1 MYEWQPDLPKPASE
15 NWREAYGS
23 TTDGRSYTP
32 SDSQAKTSYQ
42 APAGSPVQFIYES
55 MKLSGGLSVDTA
67 EYPFFGFWSST
78 ALNEKPQGI
87 TVSGFVRGDE
97 YIKSRNALVDALR
110 ITTTD
115 DEPGYITLPLW
126 GRIPVIVVDWD
137 IEDSAKEL
145 GQCKVNITFTRAGCP
160 LQERWQGDN
169 VTGKSIAQ
177 AAEDLKIAAI
187 ASYVKKLTGF
197 IDEENLVKLFSLIKI
212 GLISVVGR
220 VQAGQKTLNA
230 ITNEVSKITSL
241 IAQGVRSPK
250 ALALAL
256 FSAISKLV
264 TSLAEIKN
272 AGEEEAAFF
281 RVKNNEK
288 NALFCFLSE
297 HKYQLPVEAVT
308 TKQVETKKG
317 TENLYKTAALYAA
330 ARILPT
336 VQAQSYAKT
345 ANLFAVYNRLERSV
359 DLEDT
364 EVYGAVMELR
374 RALSKELA
382 AKELSAE
389 LSITLN
395 AGMPLLTL
403 ARYLGAD
410 ESVLR
415 KLNFIEDSFAI
426 EGDLRYV

>member
-1 MYEWQPDLPKPASE
+1 M
-15 NWREAYGS
+15 
-23 TTDGRSYTP
+23 
-32 SDSQAKTSYQ
+32 
-42 APAGSPVQFIYES
+42 
-55 MKLSGGLSVDTA
+55 
-67 EYPFFGFWSST
+67 
-78 ALNEKPQGI
+78 
-87 TVSGFVRGDE
+87 
-97 YIKSRNALVDALR
+97 
-110 ITTTD
+110 
-115 DEPGYITLPLW
+115 
-126 GRIPVIVVDWD
+126 
-137 IEDSAKEL
+137 
-145 GQCKVNITFTRAGCP
+145 
-160 LQERWQGDN
+160 
-169 VTGKSIAQ
+169 
-177 AAEDLKIAAI
+177 
-187 ASYVKKLTGF
+187 KKLTGF
-197 IDEENLVKLFSLIKI
+197 IDEENLVKSFSLIKI

-256 FSAISKLV
+256 FSAIAKLV

-330 ARILPT
+330 ASILPK
-336 VQAQSYAKT
+336 VQAQSYDRT
-345 ANLFAVYNRLERSV
+345 ANLFALYDRLERSV

-426 EGDLRYV
+426 EGALHYV

>member
-23 TTDGRSYTP
+23 TTDGRTYTP

-42 APAGSPVQFIYES
+42 SPSGKPVQFIYES
-55 MKLSGGLSVDTA
+55 MKMSGGLSVDTA

-78 ALNEKPQGI
+78 ALNEKTQGI
-87 TVSGFVRGDE
+87 TVSGFLRGDE
-97 YIKSRNALVDALR
+97 YIKARNELVESLR
-110 ITTTD
+110 VTTTD

-137 IEDSAKEL
+137 IEEVAKEL
-145 GQCKVNITFTRAGCP
+145 GQCKISITFTRAGCP
-160 LQERWQGDN
+160 LNERWQSDN
-169 VTGKSIAQ
+169 AIGKSVTE
-177 AAEDLKIAAI
+177 AAEDLKLAAI
-187 ASYVKKLTGF
+187 ASYVNKLSGF
-197 IDEENLVKLFSLIKI
+197 IDEENLVKSFSLIKI

-220 VQAGQKTLNA
+220 VQASQKTLNA

-241 IAQGVRSPK
+241 IAQGIRSPK

-256 FSAISKLV
+256 FSAIAKLV

-281 RVKNNEK
+281 RIKNNEK
-288 NALFCFLSE
+288 SVLFYFLSE
-297 HKYQLPVEAVT
+297 HKFQLPVETVT
-308 TKQVETKKG
+308 TKQVETKKDS
-317 TENLYKTAALYAA
+317 ENLYKTAALYAA
-330 ARILPT
+330 ASILPT
-336 VQAQSYAKT
+336 VPAQSYDKT
-345 ANLFAVYNRLERSV
+345 ASLFALYDRLERSV

-389 LSITLN
+389 LSIKLN
-395 AGMPLLTL
+395 AGMPLLAL
-403 ARYLGAD
+403 AQYLGT
-410 ESVLR
+410 EETVLR
-415 KLNFIEDSFAI
+415 KLNFIADSFVA
-426 EGDLRYV
+426 EGALHYV

>member
-42 APAGSPVQFIYES
+42 APAGNPVQFIYES

-97 YIKSRNALVDALR
+97 YIKTRNALVESLR
-110 ITTTD
+110 VVTTD
-115 DEPGYITLPLW
+115 DEPGYIILPLW
-126 GRIPVIVVDWD
+126 GRVPVIVVDWD

-145 GQCKVNITFTRAGCP
+145 GQCKVNITFTRAGSP
-160 LQERWQGDN
+160 LEERWQGDN
-169 VTGKSIAQ
+169 AIGKSVAQ

-197 IDEENLVKLFSLIKI
+197 IDEENLVKSFSLIKI

-256 FSAISKLV
+256 FSAIAKLV

-330 ARILPT
+330 ASILPK
-336 VQAQSYAKT
+336 VQAQSYDRT
-345 ANLFAVYNRLERSV
+345 ANLFALYDRLERSV

-426 EGDLRYV
+426 EGALHYV